1 MRQKWNKTDDVPAD
15 PGEGQPIPQKL
26 VFYPDVTLRWK
37 SIAPSRQA
45 IDTYNNMPLSV
56 DSTTIAYDNLGYIPQ
71 NGDPISSNFSTMSST
86 RPLNGNAVMMG
97 HIYTPNE
104 DKSSE
109 YCTIRSSSGGTN
121 AGSQTDITGRDP
133 GSTTSLVRPKF
144 RDKCDT
150 CLRYVETVLCTISLA
165 CGLGNVYRLPQV
177 VLAQGGLPFFVAYI
191 ILTLFIGLPL
201 LILEIGLGQIVQ
213 EGFMKTWRAVPFFRG
228 VGYIKFIAGCL
239 LSIYYSLYVGLA
251 IYYVIWFGKDSAP
264 FNECREVRMGT
275 SGYRAYG
282 ISGQQCVK

>member
-1 MRQKWNKTDDVPAD
+1 MQPEPKIIANITKASCLYISRVRTEVRAMDILIWTFSDVINISGLWLIKKIYLITKWTIVNIAGIFLLYNRRQHSSFLSFCNTNNLSLL
-15 PGEGQPIPQKL
+15 QIPQKL

-144 RDKCDT
+144 RDVSDLSDCIIKCE
-150 CLRYVETVLCTISLA
+150 YMYA
-165 CGLGNVYRLPQV
+165 C
-177 VLAQGGLPFFVAYI
+177 
-191 ILTLFIGLPL
+191 
-201 LILEIGLGQIVQ
+201 
-213 EGFMKTWRAVPFFRG
+213 MRAVNVISHIIWP
-228 VGYIKFIAGCL
+228 YP
-239 LSIYYSLYVGLA
+239 SL
-251 IYYVIWFGKDSAP
+251 IFSEKRRNHC
-264 FNECREVRMGT
+264 F
-275 SGYRAYG
+275 
-282 ISGQQCVK
+282 K